1 MAKKRAALRA
11 LPKHDPDN
19 NIGVVDRVR
28 FAMAHARMNAL
39 TVDEAAQFKRWQQI
53 NDWIRDRRYV
63 DEFAPGLEKP
73 TKMISSHRI
82 LRNLVMGTFG
92 MTWDTAERDIRNSK
106 QVFLPIDDDNEY
118 YRSVYIE
125 QFEQRADEA
134 AALGDYSG
142 SAKYAEL
149 AVKLRRLLEA
159 PKEQIEYDKIESLQF
174 IIEYNPEAIGL
185 KTIPN
190 KEEVFARWQKKKTLS
205 ERMANDAE
213 EVNYDVG

>member
-159 PKEQIEYDKIESLQF
+159 PKEQIEYEMWLRSAPALRDVAQVGLTSADAILRAWKAAAPPR
-174 IIEYNPEAIGL
+174 PEIGRDG
-185 KTIPN
+185 
-190 KEEVFARWQKKKTLS
+190 AR
-205 ERMANDAE
+205 
-213 EVNYDVG
+213 